1 MTTPTK
7 NKLFIFI
14 IALLLISNI
23 GLVVF
28 FIGMNKH
35 DSRDNRGRGE
45 ITRVLKEEIGF
56 NEIQIKQYEEIRM
69 AHRQK
74 MRPLFDSMRTAKETL
89 YNQLYFPEIDDSV
102 FNSTIAEVGQKQQR
116 IDRNLFNH
124 FRSLR
129 ELCTA
134 EQQPKFDT
142 MIKHMVQRMII
153 PGRRGSAGKPTTTDS
168 TKNVNN

>member
-1 MTTPTK
+1 MTTSTK

-28 FIGMNKH
+28 FMGMNKQ

-45 ITRVLKEEIGF
+45 ITRILKEEIGF
-56 NEIQIKQYEEIRM
+56 NDSQIKQYEEIRL
-69 AHRQK
+69 AHREK
-74 MRPLFDSMRTAKETL
+74 MRPLFDSMRIAKETL
-89 YNQLYFPEIDDSV
+89 YNQLYLPAIDDSV
-102 FNSTIAEVGQKQQR
+102 FNAASVEVGQKQQR

-142 MIKHMVQRMII
+142 MIRHMVQRMII
-153 PGRRGSAGKPTTTDS
+153 PGRRGSPGKPKATDS

>member
-28 FIGMNKH
+28 FMGMNKH

-56 NEIQIKQYEEIRM
+56 SDTQIKEYEEIRM
-69 AHRQK
+69 AHREK
-74 MRPLFDSMRTAKETL
+74 MRPLFDSIRIAKESL
-89 YNQLYFPEIDDSV
+89 YNQLYLPEINDSI
-102 FNSTIAEVGQKQQR
+102 FDIASSAVGEKQQM
-116 IDRNLFNH
+116 IDRHLFNH
-124 FRSLR
+124 FRTLR

-142 MIKHMVQRMII
+142 MIKHMVQRMIV
-153 PGRRGSAGKPTTTDS
+153 PGRRGSAGKPKTDS

>member
-28 FIGMNKH
+28 FMGMNKPE
-35 DSRDNRGRGE
+35 SRDHRGRGE
-45 ITRVLKEEIGF
+45 ITRLLKEEIGF
-56 NEIQIKQYEEIRM
+56 NDTQIKQYEEIRM
-69 AHRQK
+69 AHREK

-89 YNQLYFPEIDDSV
+89 YNQLYLTEINDSV
-102 FNSTIAEVGQKQQR
+102 FNTASSEVGQKQQM
-116 IDRNLFNH
+116 IDRHLFNH
-124 FRSLR
+124 FRTLR

-134 EQQPKFDT
+134 EQQPKFDS
-142 MIKHMVQRMII
+142 MIKHMVQRMIV
-153 PGRRGSAGKPTTTDS
+153 PGRRGSPGKPKTTDS

>member
-28 FIGMNKH
+28 FMGMNKH

-56 NEIQIKQYEEIRM
+56 SETQIKEYEEIRM
-69 AHRQK
+69 AHREK
-74 MRPLFDSMRTAKETL
+74 MRPLFDSIRITKESL
-89 YNQLYFPEIDDSV
+89 YNQLYLPEINDSI
-102 FNSTIAEVGQKQQR
+102 FNIASSAVGEKQQM
-116 IDRNLFNH
+116 IDRHLFNH
-124 FRSLR
+124 FRTLR

-142 MIKHMVQRMII
+142 MIKHMVQRMIV
-153 PGRRGSAGKPTTTDS
+153 PGRRGSAGKPKTDS

>member
-28 FIGMNKH
+28 FMGMNKH

-56 NEIQIKQYEEIRM
+56 SDTQIKEYEEIRM
-69 AHRQK
+69 AHREK
-74 MRPLFDSMRTAKETL
+74 MRPLFDSILIAKESL
-89 YNQLYFPEIDDSV
+89 YNQLYLPEINDSI
-102 FNSTIAEVGQKQQR
+102 FNIASSAVGEKQQM
-116 IDRNLFNH
+116 IDRHLFNH
-124 FRSLR
+124 FRTLR

-142 MIKHMVQRMII
+142 MIKHMVQRMIV
-153 PGRRGSAGKPTTTDS
+153 PGRRGSAGKPKTDS

>member
-23 GLVVF
+23 VLVVF
-28 FIGMNKH
+28 FMGTNKH
-35 DSRDNRGRGE
+35 DSRDKRGRGE
-45 ITRVLKEEIGF
+45 ITRILKEDVGF
-56 NEIQIKQYEEIRM
+56 NDNQIKQYEEIRL
-69 AHRQK
+69 AHREK
-74 MRPLFDSMRTAKETL
+74 MRPLFDSMRMAKETL
-89 YNQLYFPEIDDSV
+89 YNQLYLPSIDDSV
-102 FNSTIAEVGQKQQR
+102 FNAASEEVGQKQQR

-134 EQQPKFDT
+134 EQQPKFDS

-153 PGRRGSAGKPTTTDS
+153 PGRKGSPGKSKTTDS

>member
-1 MTTPTK
+1 MTIQSK

-28 FIGMNKH
+28 FMGMNKH

-56 NEIQIKQYEEIRM
+56 NETQIKKYEEIRL
-69 AHRQK
+69 AHREK
-74 MRPLFDSMRTAKETL
+74 MRPLFDSMRLAKEAL
-89 YNQLYFPEIDDSV
+89 YNQLYLPSLEDSAL
-102 FNSTIAEVGQKQQR
+102 SAASIAIGEKQQ
-116 IDRNLFNH
+116 IMDRHLFNH
-124 FRSLR
+124 FRTLR

-134 EQQPKFDT
+134 EQQPKFDS

-153 PGRRGSAGKPTTTDS
+153 PGRRGSPGKSKTTDS

>member
-28 FIGMNKH
+28 FMGMNKH

-56 NEIQIKQYEEIRM
+56 SETQIKEYEEIRM
-69 AHRQK
+69 AHREK
-74 MRPLFDSMRTAKETL
+74 MRPLFDSIRIDKESL
-89 YNQLYFPEIDDSV
+89 YNQLYLPEINDSI
-102 FNSTIAEVGQKQQR
+102 FNTASSAVGEKQQM
-116 IDRNLFNH
+116 IDRHLFNH
-124 FRSLR
+124 FRTLR

-142 MIKHMVQRMII
+142 MIKHMVQRMIV
-153 PGRRGSAGKPTTTDS
+153 PGRRGSAGKPKTDS